1 MELSSSSSIPCR
13 SYNSMRLISKRIENE
28 NKKEWGRIPC
38 RSYESV
44 RFIS

>member
-28 NKKEWGRIPC
+28 YKKSGEEYLVEVMR
-38 RSYESV
+38 V
-44 RFIS
+44 